1 MERPLNP
8 RLHQKQQTLIEY
20 YGSFGL
26 LNKRDKSREMKKT
39 PRIPGSTRQQPTQP
53 EYHRP
58 LVFLTKE
65 TSTGSGAKVEQIR
78 LVFSR

>member
-39 PRIPGSTRQQPTQP
+39 SGHTTLP
-53 EYHRP
+53 EAAHP
-58 LVFLTKE
+58 AGILLLVC
-65 TSTGSGAKVEQIR
+65 APEQKGQE
-78 LVFSR
+78 

>member
-8 RLHQKQQTLIEY
+8 GLHQKQPPLIEY

-39 PRIPGSTRQQPTQP
+39 FRPTTPP
-53 EYHRP
+53 EAAHPAGISP
-58 LVFLTKE
+58 LVC
-65 TSTGSGAKVEQIR
+65 APEQKGQE
-78 LVFSR
+78 